1 MNNAIRWFAANHVV
15 ANLLMA
21 FIIAA
26 GILTI
31 PAITKEVFPEF
42 DLDIITVS
50 VRYLGA
56 APEEVEE
63 GVCIKVE
70 EAIQDLEGIKR
81 LESTASEGVGTV
93 MVELEPAAD
102 SRELLNDIKAR
113 VDAIETFPEETEKP
127 VISELTN
134 RRQVIDLAVHG
145 HVDEASLKALG
156 DRVRDELTAVKGI
169 SQVDLVSARP
179 YEMSIEVSEDA
190 LRRHGLT
197 FSHVANAVRRSS
209 LDLPGG
215 SIRTEGGEIL
225 LRTKGQAYRG
235 HEFEE
240 IVLLTR
246 PDGTRLMLGD
256 VARVIDGFAETDQS
270 ARFSGEPAVGIRVFR
285 VGDQNALKIAQLVKE
300 YVAEAQS
307 RMPAGVT
314 LTPWND
320 YSRIL
325 QGRLDLMVKSARNGY
340 ILVFIILALF
350 LKFRLAWWVSLGIPI
365 SFLGA
370 LWLMPS
376 LDVTINMIS
385 LFAFIVVLGIVVDD
399 AIIVGENIYRH
410 HERGNTGVKG
420 SAEGAIEV
428 ATPVIFGVLTSIA
441 AFSPLLLVAGT
452 MGKIMKVIPI
462 IVIST
467 LVFSLVESLFILPA
481 HLAHVR
487 HKQGK
492 SRFGLPWKRLQA
504 RFTDWLSWLIERVY
518 KPALDLGL
526 RYRYATTAFA
536 TATLLI
542 TAGVVGAGWIKFV
555 FFPKVE
561 SDFVSASLEM
571 PPGTSINQTR
581 AAIEAIEDSALRLQ
595 AELDETFAG
604 AEVRPV
610 KYIFTAIGEQPL
622 SARRSAR
629 GHGGEGGGF
638 AASNLGEVVVELA
651 PSEDRAVTSPE
662 IANRWRNT
670 TPPIPDVVSLTFSA
684 TIFSPGEPINVQLT
698 GLNIE
703 NLQAASERL
712 KRELTKYAGVFD
724 IADSYRV
731 GKQEIKLKIK
741 PAAESFGVTQADLAR
756 QVRQAFYGEEAQR
769 IQRGRDDVRIM
780 VRYPEEQRRSVG
792 DLENMRIRTPGGG
805 EVPFHLVAE
814 AEFGRGYASIR
825 RIDRQR
831 SINVTADVD
840 VKQGNAAE
848 VLADLKAEV
857 LPAIFA
863 DYPGVSYTFE
873 GEQREQAETMGGLIR
888 GFGYALLA
896 IFALMA
902 IPFRSYIQPLI
913 VMSVIPFGIVGAV
926 WGHLIMRMD
935 LTILSMFGV
944 VALAGV
950 VVNDS
955 IVLVHYINRRRAA
968 GVPVGQAVRDAGVA
982 RFRAILLT
990 SVTTFAGLSP
1000 LLIARSVQAKFM
1012 VPMAVSLGF
1021 GVLFATFI
1029 TLMIVPVSYLILE
1042 DVKRLATRVFG
1053 KRVEGPEPIET
1064 PAVPTASSG
1073 GQP

>member
-1 MNNAIRWFAANHVV
+1 
-15 ANLLMA
+15 
-21 FIIAA
+21 
-26 GILTI
+26 
-31 PAITKEVFPEF
+31 
-42 DLDIITVS
+42 
-50 VRYLGA
+50 
-56 APEEVEE
+56 
-63 GVCIKVE
+63 
-70 EAIQDLEGIKR
+70 
-81 LESTASEGVGTV
+81 
-93 MVELEPAAD
+93 
-102 SRELLNDIKAR
+102 
-113 VDAIETFPEETEKP
+113 
-127 VISELTN
+127 
-134 RRQVIDLAVHG
+134 IDLAIHG

-156 DRVRDELTAVKGI
+156 DRVRDELTAIRGI

-179 YEMSIEVSEDA
+179 YEISIEVSENA

-197 FSHVANAVRRSS
+197 FSYVANAVRRSS

-215 SIRTEGGEIL
+215 SLRTAGGEIL
-225 LRTKGQAYRG
+225 LRTKAQAYRG
-235 HEFEE
+235 HEFEG

-246 PDGTRLMLGD
+246 PDGTRLLLGD
-256 VARVIDGFAETDQS
+256 VARVVDGFAETDQS

-285 VGDQNALKIAQLVKE
+285 VGDQSALKIAQLVKE

-314 LTPWND
+314 LTPWRD

-325 QGRLDLMVKSARNGY
+325 QGRLDLMIKSARNGY

-350 LKFRLAWWVSLGIPI
+350 LKLRLAWWVSFGIPI

-410 HERGNTGVKG
+410 HEKGNTGVKG
-420 SAEGAIEV
+420 SVEGAIEV
-428 ATPVIFGVLTSIA
+428 ATPVIFGVLTTIA

-452 MGKIMKVIPI
+452 TGKIMKVIPI

-481 HLAHVR
+481 HLARVR
-487 HKQGK
+487 HKQSK
-492 SRFGLPWKRLQA
+492 SRLGLRWKRFQGRIA
-504 RFTDWLSWLIERVY
+504 DWLSWFIESVY
-518 KPALDLGL
+518 KPSLDLGL

-542 TAGVVGAGWIKFV
+542 TAGIVGAGWIKFT

-561 SDFVSASLEM
+561 SDFVSAALEM
-571 PPGTSINQTR
+571 PPGTSIEQTR

-595 AELDETFAG
+595 AELDQEFEGSVA
-604 AEVRPV
+604 RPV
-610 KYIFTAIGEQPL
+610 KYIFTAIGDQPL
-622 SARRSAR
+622 SARRSSR
-629 GHGGEGGGF
+629 GHGSEGSGF
-638 AASNLGEVVVELA
+638 AMSNLGEVAVELA

-662 IANRWRNT
+662 IASRWRDM

-684 TIFSPGEPINVQLT
+684 SIFSPGEPINVQLT

-731 GKQEIKLKIK
+731 GKQEIKLKVK

-769 IQRGRDDVRIM
+769 IQRGRDDVRVM

-792 DLENMRIRTPGGG
+792 DLENMRIRTSGGG
-805 EVPFHLVAE
+805 EVPFHVVAE
-814 AEFGRGYASIR
+814 TEIGRGYASIR

-831 SINVTADVD
+831 AINVTADVD

-857 LPAIFA
+857 LPLILA

-913 VMSVIPFGIVGAV
+913 VMSVIPFGIVGAI

-968 GVPVGQAVRDAGVA
+968 GVPVEQAVRDAGVA

-1000 LLIARSVQAKFM
+1000 LLFARSVQAKFM

-1021 GVLFATFI
+1021 GVIFATFI

-1042 DVKRLATRVFG
+1042 DVKRLAARVFG
-1053 KRVEGPEPIET
+1053 RRIEGPEPMET
-1064 PAVPTASSG
+1064 PAVPTVSSG